1 MRKSSLSRIRR
12 KEFERYLNIYY
23 QEWRKRLKVSFFC
36 QFYKGINSSPILDLW
51 DSKDISPSQSSR
63 EEANFI
69 KKMSSCLRF
78 NRQSRGQISRI
89 RTSVF
94 LLICETNARCNYST
108 DYRFAKTNGSRRY
121 KVGCRNAINCF

>member
-1 MRKSSLSRIRR
+1 M
-12 KEFERYLNIYY
+12 
-23 QEWRKRLKVSFFC
+23 SFFC

-108 DYRFAKTNGSRRY
+108 DFVSPRRMDHDDT
-121 KVGCRNAINCF
+121 KSVAEMQSTVSNDRRTRN